1 MLPGLAAA
9 LAGAVVF
16 GFAAILQ
23 AKAVRRL
30 PISHAESA
38 GVLLVLL
45 RQPLFLAAVV
55 LNLVGF
61 LLHLVALRL
70 VPLYLAQAG
79 ISASLA
85 VTALFAVGWL
95 HERLSSA
102 DWLAVAAV
110 SVGLAL
116 LAGASGD
123 IGAVEPSVAFV
134 ACLFAGIAVVAVVGF
149 AVARSHL
156 PAAAVL
162 LGLLAGIGYAGSGI
176 AVRILPGL
184 TPAQLWDAP
193 AAYAVPLS
201 GGLAFVL
208 YSLALQRG
216 SVTVATAPMIVLQTL
231 APAAVGLA
239 LLGDEVRDGRLL
251 IAVAGFVLTVSGTT
265 ALARFEDVSAVGRV
279 GRSSGP

>member
-216 SVTVATAPMIVLQTL
+216 
-231 APAAVGLA
+231 
-239 LLGDEVRDGRLL
+239 R
-251 IAVAGFVLTVSGTT
+251 
-265 ALARFEDVSAVGRV
+265 
-279 GRSSGP
+279 